1 MHNRV
6 VGTRHP
12 KSVAPWN
19 PCTPH
24 PRRGLSLVMSPVM
37 SLHAF
42 HQLEVSCSHAHS
54 SIFLGLGDAEVA
66 PGEESPQEGFVMGV
80 SREREREA
88 KGKER
93 ERSVSL
99 FFRLLTAVSLRT
111 IRVCT
116 QSSESSRIGASS
128 RHSPQHITGP

>member
-1 MHNRV
+1 
-6 VGTRHP
+6 
-12 KSVAPWN
+12 
-19 PCTPH
+19 
-24 PRRGLSLVMSPVM
+24 MSPVM